1 MEMSIVMMVPY
12 DRRLEPIDEQLA
24 KLIGERYHL
33 SNGRN
38 GYPTKEQ
45 IDRWSQEYVI
55 DRNIIVSVFASMND
69 FRRAQQHPA
78 APQHLLNIIAVM
90 QKVTMDDITYQ
101 ITRMEQYSDFSL
113 IYVDIFTRDDAQTAD
128 LNIQL
133 RLHVEPAEERHI
145 QVHRAQSQVNQVSLV
160 YMVSPRLSDDVGSY
174 KFALIPHPVPRY
186 PRPIEVVLDQQ
197 VVFDSSA
204 H

>member
-1 MEMSIVMMVPY
+1 MSIVMMVPY

-69 FRRAQQHPA
+69 FRRAQQHSRRSPT
-78 APQHLLNIIAVM
+78 PSQHHRRDA
-90 QKVTMDDITYQ
+90 KVTMDDITYQ